1 MTGQARKLR
10 RMLMALVVPTLA
22 FYVGAVL
29 AAAVTSNTSID
40 VGRLLVS
47 APFYLALVGAP
58 SLLAVWTA
66 PLRGTLPTLVTM
78 TLVAAVAGWLVA
90 ATDDAQ
96 AGLAVLLVPYVAL
109 PLAVLFSSGRLV
121 ATLWR
126 RRDTEVT
133 RT

>member
-1 MTGQARKLR
+1 
-10 RMLMALVVPTLA
+10 MLMALVVPTLA
-22 FYVGAVL
+22 FYVGAVV

-40 VGRLLVS
+40 AGRLAVS

-66 PLRGTLPTLVTM
+66 PPRGTLPTLVAMST
-78 TLVAAVAGWLVA
+78 VAAVAGWLVA

-96 AGLAVLLVPYVAL
+96 AGLAVLLVPYVAV
-109 PLAVLFSSGRLV
+109 PLAVLFSSARLV

-126 RRDTEVT
+126 RRGTEVT
-133 RT
+133 GT

>member
-1 MTGQARKLR
+1 
-10 RMLMALVVPTLA
+10 MALVVPTLA
-22 FYVGAVL
+22 FYVGAVV
-29 AAAVTSNTSID
+29 AAAITSNTSID
-40 VGRLLVS
+40 ANRMLVS
-47 APFYLALVGAP
+47 APFYLALVGAT

-66 PLRGTLPTLVTM
+66 PGRGALPTLVTM
-78 TLVAAVAGWLVA
+78 TLVAALAGWLVA

-109 PLAVLFSSGRLV
+109 PLAVLFSSARLV

-133 RT
+133 GT